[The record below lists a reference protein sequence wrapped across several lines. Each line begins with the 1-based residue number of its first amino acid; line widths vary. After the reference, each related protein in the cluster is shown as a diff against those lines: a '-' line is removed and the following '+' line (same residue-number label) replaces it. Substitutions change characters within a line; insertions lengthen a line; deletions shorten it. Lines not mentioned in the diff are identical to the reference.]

1 MNENDFHFLMTLNI
15 ERSLTKAAEKLFISQ
30 PALSYRIRA
39 LEKELGVPLFVRSK
53 TGITLTPQGEYLVE
67 FATKQYD
74 QILKMKESIVSIA
87 SEEIHGTINLGTS
100 LVFAHYEL
108 PAIIKQFHDLYPS
121 IKFNIISGHSSNI
134 FTMLN
139 NQEVNVGILRG
150 DFKWHEES
158 HVLFKEPIVIASEHS
173 IEIEQLPDVPRV
185 KFKTDPVLYHQINQW
200 WNERFSVEP
209 NVIIETSN
217 TDTCLELIKAGMGY
231 SILPVLGLKN
241 FHGHIHPIK
250 WLNGELFT
258 RQTNLFMRSQSNNQ
272 PAIKAFSDF
281 VIQYY
286 QLDDP
291 DSFDLN
297 QQFKKI
303 MRLNTD
309 FFE

>member
-1 MNENDFHFLMTLNI
+1 MNENDLHFLMTLNI

-53 TGITLTPQGEYLVE
+53 TGVTLTPQGEYLVE

-121 IKFNIISGHSSNI
+121 IKFNIISSHSSNI

-158 HVLFKEPIVIASEHS
+158 HVLFKEPIVIASEHAL
-173 IEIEQLPDVPRV
+173 EIEQLPDVPRV

-231 SILPVLGLKN
+231 SIVPVLGLKN
-241 FHGHIHPIK
+241 FQGHIHPIK

-258 RQTNLFMRSQSNNQ
+258 RQTNLFMRTQSNNQ
-272 PAIKAFSDF
+272 PSIKAFADF

-291 DSFDLN
+291 DSLDLN

-303 MRLNTD
+303 MRLNQD